1 MTIHVFR
8 KLKDTNGIIRSRKSN
23 EKLHNSKK
31 RKEKWT
37 KYQNIIYKIL
47 QRKPMTVQHE
57 NH

>member
-31 RKEKWT
+31 KEKKKGQNTKKLST
-37 KYQNIIYKIL
+37 KYY
-47 QRKPMTVQHE
+47 RE
-57 NH
+57 NK